1 MGMKKGLIDLHQK
14 TQKPL
19 TKISSCVCVRARA
32 RAHTHTHTHTLHL
45 QYLSAFLSAVLT
57 QVEGENIS
65 SISAETL

>member
-19 TKISSCVCVRARA
+19 TKISSYT
-32 RAHTHTHTHTLHL
+32 HTHTHTHTLHL
-45 QYLSAFLSAVLT
+45 QHLSAFLSAVST